1 MSIFIGI
8 DCGLS
13 GGIAA
18 IGGSE
23 ITLIDTPTIKI
34 DNGTFTKILPNGE
47 KKKIKKT
54 KRKYDLWAMCEI
66 LEKQKSFAECKVFIE
81 RAQAMPGQGV
91 SSMFSVGYGF
101 GAWEMACAALSIPYE
116 IVGPKSWQKMF
127 GIAGKGTKEV
137 SYLKCCQL
145 YPKQASELKT
155 VRGRVIDGR
164 ADALLITTYGKKKTE
179 SAPDEQ

>member
-18 IGGSE
+18 IDGSE
-23 ITLIDTPTIKI
+23 ITLIDTPIIKI
-34 DNGTFTKILPNGE
+34 DKGKTPKGN
-47 KKKIKKT
+47 KKV

-66 LEKQKSFAECKVFIE
+66 LEKQKSFAECRVFIE

-91 SSMFSVGYGF
+91 SSMFSIGYGF
-101 GAWEMACAALSIPYE
+101 AAWEMACVALSIPYE

-127 GIAGKGTKEV
+127 GIAGKHTKEE

-145 YPKQASELKT
+145 YPKQASNLKT
-155 VRGRVIDGR
+155 VRGRVIDGK
-164 ADALLITTYGKKKTE
+164 ADALLICEFGRRKYSENEKME
-179 SAPDEQ
+179 SAPNEQ

>member
-1 MSIFIGI
+1 MIFVGI

-18 IGGSE
+18 IDGSE
-23 ITLIDTPTIKI
+23 ITLIDTPIIKI
-34 DNGTFTKILPNGE
+34 DKGKTPKGN
-47 KKKIKKT
+47 KKI

-66 LEKQKSFAECKVFIE
+66 LEKQKSLAECKIFIE
-81 RAQAMPGQGV
+81 QAQAMRGKDGRVQGV
-91 SSMFSVGYGF
+91 TSTFSIGYGF
-101 GAWEMACAALSIPYE
+101 AAWEMACVALSISYE

-127 GIAGKGTKEV
+127 GIAGKHTKEE

-145 YPKQASELKT
+145 YPKQASNLKT

-164 ADALLITTYGKKKTE
+164 ADALLISTYGKKKTE
-179 SAPDEQ
+179 SAPNEQ